1 MVMAERASTAVTSR
15 GSSMVRGTAKPT
27 VHAPADDLLQRHPGC
42 SACGYDAGEAS
53 RDSEPII
60 DLAHLA
66 RMTMG
71 EKHLEGE
78 VLALFNRQ
86 AGMLLGRMKGAPP
99 EAAATLARTLAGSA
113 RGIGA
118 WEVARAAQEVERA
131 AQDSFCADAASEV
144 EALRRAVA
152 RAQAAIKEL
161 RGTS

>member
-1 MVMAERASTAVTSR
+1 
-15 GSSMVRGTAKPT
+15 MVRGTAKPT
-27 VHAPADDLLQRHPGC
+27 VHASADDLLQRHPGC

-86 AGMLLGRMKGAPP
+86 AGMLLGRMTGAPP
-99 EAAATLARTLAGSA
+99 EAAATLATPSQVL
-113 RGIGA
+113 
-118 WEVARAAQEVERA
+118 RAA
-131 AQDSFCADAASEV
+131 
-144 EALRRAVA
+144 
-152 RAQAAIKEL
+152 
-161 RGTS
+161 